1 MNNNDN
7 NKYYLLNYT
16 HEKIQAL
23 LQKIDEGWVL
33 NEADYDQLI
42 NIIGLDNIST
52 FSGWYDDL
60 QGKPNLTLEVEKAV
74 NAINATTIEAIRNFI
89 LEQDAAIENELK
101 ALEKEVTEN
110 RATKQELKNGLEQKS
125 DKYHNHDLDYADKE
139 FEHGH
144 SNKTVIDAI
153 TETDLQSWTATGL
166 SLEAFKTEAFSKFA
180 LLSDVIRLLDG
191 KANVTHFH
199 DEQYASKASEH
210 MHANLSAL
218 NAISELKI
226 GNWDANIAKAA
237 ELEEYIELLLKAD
250 ETINNTLGSIQSNG
264 VTKNDLDV
272 KLLEYAKLQEMKDHV
287 AQKLENYYDKNN
299 MDQLLEAKVD
309 KEDGKGLST
318 NDVTDELFAL
328 LEEIYNDSDNAAKT
342 VNEFVLDRIDKALI
356 DPNSELAKA
365 LDKKVEK
372 ELKDPADESKGY
384 KGLSDNNFTDEQM
397 ALLQEILEAAN
408 ADLDGDGAVS
418 VLDYINK
425 AIDDDIANNDV
436 NDSNSLG
443 NLFDKKVDK
452 VFNADGTEKVLSE
465 NDFTDGHKALLD
477 EILGTVASTDVADF
491 INNIIAQSIINED
504 NGDESIF
511 TIGEAL
517 LEKVDKAQF
526 TTLEKANDGTIT
538 VVADDEANFD
548 ASSMIKETDAKLINP
563 DYVIGD
569 KLKEVEKEM
578 VLSEVPF
585 TEEQSNFLNQVMAQ
599 GATNEEKVNEII
611 SNSIKAEV
619 NDGSGN
625 MIPAPGSINEALSE
639 RDNKLDE
646 LEELL
651 ANKIDK
657 EEGAVKAENQD
668 GSEGLLVVASGAVT
682 DPNTQIAIDD
692 PRLVGSGVVEGN
704 YVNIVQKGLSTNDF
718 TNEEKEKLQNIELI
732 TEGQIDAAFTGAG
745 FDI

>member
-74 NAINATTIEAIRNFI
+74 NAINATTIEAIRDFI

-110 RATKQELKNGLEQKS
+110 YATKQELKNGLAKKS
-125 DKYHNHDLDYADKE
+125 DILHNHDLDYAVKE
-139 FEHGH
+139 LEHGH

-153 TETDLQSWTATGL
+153 TEADLQSWTATGL

-199 DEQYASKASEH
+199 DDQYASKASEH
-210 MHANLSAL
+210 MHANLDAL
-218 NAISELKI
+218 NALSEIKMKSWDDNIGKTTSLESSLNTTIEDMLVLLGEINSLKI
-226 GNWDANIAKAA
+226 NGMTKA
-237 ELEEYIELLLKAD
+237 EILS
-250 ETINNTLGSIQSNG
+250 TLM
-264 VTKNDLDV
+264 
-272 KLLEYAKLQEMKDHV
+272 EYAKLTEVKDHV
-287 AQKLENYYDKNN
+287 AQELTNYYDKTN

-309 KEDGKGLST
+309 KVEGKGLST
-318 NDVTDELFAL
+318 NDLTNELHAL
-328 LEEIYNDSDNAAKT
+328 LKEILDDADNTNKT
-342 VNEFVLDRIDKALI
+342 VNEFVLDRIDKALL
-356 DPNSELAKA
+356 DPDSELAKA

-372 ELKDPADESKGY
+372 ELKDPDDPDKGY

-425 AIDDDIANNDV
+425 AIDDDIANIGVDGTI
-436 NDSNSLG
+436 G
-443 NLFDKKVDK
+443 NLLSEKVDR
-452 VFNADGTEKVLSE
+452 VFNADGSEKVLSE
-465 NDFTDGHKALLD
+465 NDFTDAHKALLD
-477 EILGTVASTDVADF
+477 EILGTVPSTDVADF
-491 INNIIAQSIINED
+491 INKIISDSILD
-504 NGDESIF
+504 DENADANIF

-517 LEKVDKAQF
+517 LKKVDKDTF
-526 TTLEKANDGTIT
+526 KTLDKANDGTIT

-563 DYVIGD
+563 DFAIGD

-578 VLSEVPF
+578 GLSEVPF
-585 TEEQSNFLNQVMAQ
+585 TEEQNNFLNQVMAQ
-599 GATNEEKVNEII
+599 GATNEDKVNQII
-611 SNSIKAEV
+611 SDSIGAKDE
-619 NDGSGN
+619 DGNPVDQTIG
-625 MIPAPGSINEALSE
+625 EALSE
-639 RDNKLDE
+639 RDNRLDE

-651 ANKIDK
+651 ANKVDK
-657 EEGAVKAENQD
+657 DSAVLAENQD

-682 DPNTQIAIDD
+682 DPDNQIAIDD
-692 PRLVGSGVVEGN
+692 PRLVGSGAVEGD
-704 YVNIVQKGLSTNDF
+704 YVHIVQKGLSSNDY
-718 TNEEKEKLQNIELI
+718 TDEDKQKLQDIKLI
-732 TEGQIDAAFTGAG
+732 TEGQIDTAFTAAG

>member
-60 QGKPNLTLEVEKAV
+60 QGKPNLTLEVEEAV

-89 LEQDAAIENELK
+89 LEQDASIVNELN

-110 RATKQELKNGLEQKS
+110 RATKQELENGLKQKS
-125 DKYHNHDLDYADKE
+125 DIYHNHDLDYAKKE
-139 FEHGH
+139 LEHDH
-144 SNKTVIDAI
+144 NNKTVIDTI
-153 TETDLQSWTATGL
+153 TEANIQSWTATGL

-180 LLSDVIRLLDG
+180 LLLDVIDMLEG
-191 KANVTHFH
+191 KADVVHFH
-199 DEQYASKASEH
+199 DDKYAAKITEH
-210 MHANLSAL
+210 MHANQNAL
-218 NAISELKI
+218 DAVSELKI
-226 GNWDANIAKAA
+226 NNWDANITKAT
-237 ELEEYIELLLKAD
+237 ELEGYINLIFNDIA
-250 ETINNTLGSIQSNG
+250 TLNSTLRSMQSNG
-264 VTKNDLDV
+264 ATKAEVLAQ
-272 KLLEYAKLQEMKDHV
+272 LMEYAKLQEMKDHV
-287 AQKLENYYDKNN
+287 AQELESYYDKTN
-299 MDQLLEAKVD
+299 MNQLLETKVD
-309 KEDGKGLST
+309 KQDGKGLST
-318 NDVTDELFAL
+318 NDLTDELHAL
-328 LEEIYNDSDNAAKT
+328 LKEILDDADNTNKT

-372 ELKDPADESKGY
+372 QLKDPADESKGY

-397 ALLQEILEAAN
+397 ALLQEILNAAN
-408 ADLDGDGAVS
+408 DLDGDGVVS

-425 AIDDDIANNDV
+425 VIDDDIANNDV
-436 NDSNSLG
+436 NDTNSLG

-452 VFNADGTEKVLSE
+452 AFNDDGSEKVLSE
-465 NDFTDGHKALLD
+465 NDFADRYKALLD
-477 EILGTVASTDVADF
+477 EILVASTDVADF
-491 INNIIAQSIINED
+491 IDKIIAQSIIND
-504 NGDESIF
+504 NNNDDAIF

-517 LEKVDKAQF
+517 LEKVNKAKF

-548 ASSMIKETDAKLINP
+548 ETTMIKETDAKLINP

-578 VLSEVPF
+578 GLSEVPF

-599 GATNEEKVNEII
+599 GATNEDKVNQII
-611 SNSIKAEV
+611 SDSIKAEV
-619 NDGSGN
+619 DDGFGN
-625 MIPAPGSINEALSE
+625 MIPAPGSINEALNE

-657 EEGAVKAENQD
+657 EENAILAENQD

-682 DPNTQIAIDD
+682 DPDTQIAIDD
-692 PRLVGSGVVEGN
+692 PRLIGSGAIERD
-704 YVNIVQKGLSTNDF
+704 YVNIIQKGLSSNDY
-718 TNEEKEKLQNIELI
+718 TDEDKQKLQNIELI
-732 TEGQIDAAFTGAG
+732 TKEQIDIAFNAAG
-745 FDI
+745 FNI